1 VDLSFLIKTGASGLA
16 IALLVALAAWARIA
30 RPTPELDEAAV
41 RDILAFEFPGVQAAA
56 CWIAADGRGAI
67 LRAGDEAFIVYRI
80 GDGYVA
86 RSAPWALLAKAAPK
100 NGAIDL
106 RLADVG
112 APRARFKLGEGAA
125 WPPAFEAAA

>member
-1 VDLSFLIKTGASGLA
+1 MDLSFLIKTGVSGLA

-30 RPTPELDEAAV
+30 RPTPELDETAV
-41 RDILAFEFPGVQAAA
+41 RDILAFEFPGVRAGGI
-56 CWIAADGRGAI
+56 WISEDGRGAVV
-67 LRAGDEAFIVYRI
+67 RAGDEALIVYRI

-86 RSAPWALLAKAAPK
+86 RSAPWATLADSIPK

-112 APRARFKLGEGAA
+112 APRARLRLPDGGV
-125 WPPAFEAAA
+125 WPPTFEAAA